1 MKALAW
7 ILGGALALAL
17 AAALAI
23 AGIALYYRDR
33 AGDEVS
39 FPQLYGFVANE
50 IWNRIYCGV
59 TGCEAELPEG
69 MTSQLW
75 DDTLLKS
82 TPVAI
87 DVDPHGRVYI
97 AEADRIQGGVPD
109 NRQHGYWLLDDLASR
124 SVEDRAAY
132 YEKWIAAGK
141 FAEQPDFFT
150 SRSDKLVRLA
160 DTDGDGRAD
169 ERKELIAWSEPVSG
183 LAAGV
188 LTIDDEVWATA
199 IPVLAKLVD
208 ADGDGVPERSE
219 EIARGFG
226 VKSSL
231 VGHDLHGLALGPD
244 GKLYFSLGDRGY
256 HVVTREGNTLAPPL
270 DPGRGAVFRV
280 NRDGSNLEV
289 FATGLRNPQELAFD
303 DYGNLFTGENNSD
316 AEDEARIAY
325 ITLGS
330 DAGWAMPF
338 QSMSGSYPRAAWVA
352 EKLWRTQHD
361 GQPAW
366 IVPPIG
372 HLGRGPAGFAHYPG
386 TGLGDGYQGRFFMA
400 DYRYTPVVSQIWSFG
415 VEPVGAGFR
424 MVDAKPF
431 VKQVVVS
438 DFAFG
443 FDGRLFVAHYEDIAK
458 KQRLLVMENPEARN
472 DPRVIE
478 TAKLAR
484 EGFGERDAAELARL
498 LGHADQR
505 IRLRAQYELARR
517 GDAAPLREVARASSA
532 PELARVHALWGLG
545 QLGAGALAGL
555 EDPALANALSP
566 ELRAQLARVAGDA
579 RAEPF
584 APLLLAWL
592 RDESPRVRFFAAQ
605 SLGALA
611 LQEAVA
617 PLFELLLENADR
629 DVFLRH
635 AAVYALQRIGD
646 RDAVLARAGDG
657 SRSVRLGVLLCLRA
671 WGDARIAR
679 FLADVDR
686 FLVVEAARAIH
697 DVPIAGANGAL
708 AALLPKLEPVADDDV
723 QTGFALHRRAIAAN
737 VAERGA
743 ENATA
748 LAGYAANAKHARALR
763 EAALEALAQFAK
775 PAPRESVLGFY
786 RPVPERAREVVFD
799 ALDRFGRALA
809 QGDLGERALAIA
821 SDYGRL
827 PLENA
832 ELVARAND
840 ARAEDEVRAAALRA
854 LAGRDGED
862 AHGAALDA
870 ARAALA
876 SDSPVLRAAARDV
889 LVALAPQEGVSA
901 LLALGADAPLV
912 ERQRRYAALAAAR
925 NPRADAALAGALDAL
940 AEGTLPADEQLDA
953 LEAARARGGEALAA
967 KLAAWEATLPSD
979 DLIARNAFALA
990 GGDAARGAGVF
1001 ESDAAECMRCHGQ
1014 GGHGAGAGPDL
1025 AGVSKRHDARGLLE
1039 SVLLPQ
1045 TQIAI
1050 GFGSVAVTL
1059 RDGSVVTGTQLEENG
1074 SEIVVSTGDGAPRR
1088 IALGEIAERTQP
1100 ASAMPPTAL
1109 GLAPRELRDLIAY
1122 LQTR

>member
-1 MKALAW
+1 VKALARL
-7 ILGGALALAL
+7 LGSVVSLALLIAL
-17 AAALAI
+17 TI

-33 AGDEVS
+33 AGDEIS
-39 FPQLYGFVANE
+39 FPQLYVFVANE
-50 IWNRIYCGV
+50 LWNRAYCGV

-87 DVDPHGRVYI
+87 DVDPQGRVYV
-97 AEADRIQGGVPD
+97 AEADRIQGGVAD

-124 SVEDRAAY
+124 TVEDRAAY
-132 YEKWIAAGK
+132 YEKWLAAGK

-160 DTDGDGRAD
+160 DTDADGRAD

-188 LTIDDEVWATA
+188 LAIDDEIWATA

-208 ADGDGVPERSE
+208 ADGDGAPERSE

-256 HVVTREGNTLAPPL
+256 HVVTREGATLAPPL

-352 EKLWRTQHD
+352 EKLWQTQHE

-372 HLGRGPAGFAHYPG
+372 YLGRGPAGFAHYPG
-386 TGLGDGYQGRFFMA
+386 TGLADAYQGRFFMA
-400 DYRYTPVVSQIWSFG
+400 DYRYTPAVSQIWSFA

-458 KQRLLVMENPEARN
+458 KQRLLVMENPEARK

-484 EGFGERDAAELARL
+484 EGFAQRDAEELARL

-517 GDAAPLREVARASSA
+517 ADAAPLLAVARTADA

-545 QLGAGALAGL
+545 QLGASALAGL
-555 EDPALANALSP
+555 EDPAALSP

-592 RDESPRVRFFAAQ
+592 RDANARVRFFAAQ
-605 SLGALA
+605 SLGALGA
-611 LQEAVA
+611 QEAVA
-617 PLFELLLENADR
+617 PLFELLRENADR

-646 RDAVLARAGDG
+646 RNGVLARADDPA
-657 SRSVRLGVLLCLRA
+657 RSVRLGALLCLRA
-671 WGDARIAR
+671 WADARIAR
-679 FLADVDR
+679 FLEDADR
-686 FLVVEAARAIH
+686 SLVVEAARAIH
-697 DVPIAGANGAL
+697 DVPIGDANAAL
-708 AALLPKLEPVADDDV
+708 AALLPKLEPVAADDV

-737 VAERGA
+737 LAEGRA

-763 EAALEALAQFAK
+763 EAALESLAHFAK
-775 PAPRESVLGFY
+775 PEPREGVLGFY
-786 RPVPERAREVVFD
+786 RPLPERAREVVFD

-821 SDYGRL
+821 TDYGRL

-832 ELVARAND
+832 ELAARAND
-840 ARAEDEVRAAALRA
+840 ASAKPDARAAALRA
-854 LAGRDGED
+854 LAAREGE
-862 AHGAALDA
+862 A
-870 ARAALA
+870 ARGPALA
-876 SDSPVLRAAARDV
+876 AARIALAADSPELRASARDV
-889 LVALAPQEGVSA
+889 LVALAPQEGMNA
-901 LLALGADAPLV
+901 LLALGADAPRI
-912 ERQRRYAALAAAR
+912 ERQRRYTALAAAR
-925 NPRADAALAGALDAL
+925 DARADAALASALDAL
-940 AEGTLPADEQLDA
+940 AAGTLAVDEQLDA

-967 KLAAWEATLPSD
+967 KLAAWDAALPAD
-979 DLIARNAFALA
+979 DPIARNAFALA

-1001 ESDAAECMRCHGQ
+1001 ESEAAECMRCHGR

-1045 TQIAI
+1045 AQIAA

-1059 RDGSVVTGTQLEENG
+1059 RDGSVVTGTQLDASV
-1074 SEIVVSTGDGAPRR
+1074 SEIVVSTGDGVPRR
-1088 IALGEIAERTQP
+1088 IALRDVAERTPP